1 MSSPVVLITGALTG
15 IGRAAAIIFAQE
27 GAHIVV
33 SGRRD
38 KQGQELVAEL
48 QGLGAEAIFVRSDVR
63 KDEDVRNLVDQT
75 VKRFGR
81 LDIAVNNAGTEGSPG
96 LVTDQTAESYAAT
109 FDTNVLGT
117 LLSMKHELRVMLPQ
131 GSGSIVNVSSAYGSV
146 GAAGA
151 SVYVASKHAVE
162 GLTKSAA
169 LEVAGTGVRVNVV
182 APGTTDTGML
192 TRFTSTDENKSALV
206 STVPVK
212 RLAKPKELGVSENVT
227 ILDDGGNLKAFGRMD
242 GAPIPTIEMAQN
254 KAYTALLGVSTQDF
268 FNFIQGDPSLLAGIP
283 TLARMAAW
291 GGGFPIRVNGEVVG
305 AIGVSG
311 APTVQNDVDCARAA
325 LALVSDEVQLAR
337 IAGGFP
343 S

>member
-1 MSSPVVLITGALTG
+1 MSSPVALITGALTG
-15 IGRAAAIIFAQE
+15 IGRAAAVIFAQE
-27 GAHIVV
+27 AAGVVV

-38 KQGQELVAEL
+38 KRGQELVAEL
-48 QGLGAEAIFVRSDVR
+48 QGFGAEAIFVRSDVR

-75 VKRFGR
+75 VMRFGR

-131 GSGSIVNVSSAYGSV
+131 GSGSVVNVSSAYGSL

-151 SVYVASKHAVE
+151 SVYVASTHAVE

-169 LEVAGTGVRVNVV
+169 LEVAGTGIRVNVV

-192 TRFTSTDENKSALV
+192 TRFTNADQNKAALV

-212 RLAKPKELGVSENVT
+212 HLAAPEEIAHVIAFVASANASYLTGAS
-227 ILDDGGNLKAFGRMD
+227 IPLDGG
-242 GAPIPTIEMAQN
+242 
-254 KAYTALLGVSTQDF
+254 
-268 FNFIQGDPSLLAGIP
+268 
-283 TLARMAAW
+283 
-291 GGGFPIRVNGEVVG
+291 
-305 AIGVSG
+305 
-311 APTVQNDVDCARAA
+311 
-325 LALVSDEVQLAR
+325 
-337 IAGGFP
+337 
-343 S
+343 